1 MNPQRPLNTIDMVNQ
16 LVRTSRQ
23 MMHEIHREPTPEE
36 LAQKLAIPVEKVHKL
51 WEIARTP
58 VRLNP

>member
-1 MNPQRPLNTIDMVNQ
+1 MNSQRPLNTIDLVNR

-23 MMHEIHREPTPEE
+23 MMQQIHREPTPEE
-36 LAQKLAIPVEKVHKL
+36 LAHKLAIPVEEVHEL

>member
-1 MNPQRPLNTIDMVNQ
+1 MAFEQPLNTIDMVIK

-23 MMHEIHREPTPEE
+23 MMHQIHREPTAEE
-36 LAQKLAIPVEKVHKL
+36 LAQELAIPVDKVNRL

-58 VRLNP
+58 VQLRP

>member
-1 MNPQRPLNTIDMVNQ
+1 MTDQPPLNTIDAINK

-23 MMHEIHREPTPEE
+23 MMQRIHREPTADE
-36 LAQKLAIPVEKVHKL
+36 LAQELAIPVEKVHRL

-58 VRLNP
+58 IRLND